1 MAIAEQ
7 ISRISNA
14 ADIIKKKAVELG
26 LTKDDTVDSA
36 GVVGLSDVIDIQSR
50 AIDKIV
56 VKDAET
62 IVPGVKDQTISG
74 SQYLSGVQ
82 TIKAVSLDIDANN
95 VLKGSTVS
103 VKSNNETV
111 VSVNGSLDVNYYMTG
126 STAPDS
132 TVGDV
137 GDYFV
142 VI

>member
-74 SQYLSGVQ
+74 GQYLSGVQ

>member
-56 VKDAET
+56 VKNAET
-62 IVPGVKDQTISG
+62 IVPGIKDQTISG
-74 SQYLSGVQ
+74 GQYLSGTQ
-82 TIKAVSLDIDANN
+82 TIKAVSLDIDANS

-103 VKSNNETV
+103 VKSNNETI